1 MLDYNTKMEFMLLS
15 FTPTHW
21 LVVVKKYSFGASAI
35 VLGHVTAKLF
45 LFL

>member
-1 MLDYNTKMEFMLLS
+1 MCFLTLEFMLLS

-35 VLGHVTAKLF
+35 GVGHVTAQRFKF
-45 LFL
+45 L